1 MTDKLSPPHDHQSPP
16 VAHKAAPTP
25 REQAEARE
33 DAATKKI
40 ADAKKAAEAKIPP
53 VTLANADFSN
63 LSPIEALELLRDGIL
78 GKDKPKSPPQEA
90 K

>member
-1 MTDKLSPPHDHQSPP
+1 MTEPANHQASPP
-16 VAHKAAPTP
+16 VAAAVAKHILTP

-40 ADAKKAAEAKIPP
+40 ADAKKAAEAKIAP
-53 VTLANADFSN
+53 VTLANADFSTM
-63 LSPIEALELLRDGIL
+63 SPLEALELLRDGII
-78 GKDKPKSPPQEA
+78 GKKSPQEA